1 MPHIQKESLHRM
13 FSITKTFVAMAIG
26 LLCEDGKL
34 SLNDH
39 IVDYFPEKLP
49 KDGAY
54 PYTAMLTI
62 KRYINCANLPQ

>member
-1 MPHIQKESLHRM
+1 MYGDILCPIYKKESLHRM
-13 FSITKTFVAMAIG
+13 FFYHKTFVAMAIG

-62 KRYINCANLPQ
+62 KKIC